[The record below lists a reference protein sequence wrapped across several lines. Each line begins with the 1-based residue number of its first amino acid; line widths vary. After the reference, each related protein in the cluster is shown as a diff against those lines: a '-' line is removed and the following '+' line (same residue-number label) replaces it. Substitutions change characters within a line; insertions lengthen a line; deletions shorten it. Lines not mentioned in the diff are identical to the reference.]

1 MHVYCT
7 DESRRICEETA
18 SVLRSQGQ
26 SAEAVAVTFV
36 DNLLHEF
43 DLLLDDGGK
52 SFPAEEQHCVLV
64 L

>member
-1 MHVYCT
+1 MHVHCT

-26 SAEAVAVTFV
+26 SAEAVAVTFY
-36 DNLLHEF
+36 DNLRSEIAYTTDVLF
-43 DLLLDDGGK
+43 TDD
-52 SFPAEEQHCVLV
+52 AYCVLV